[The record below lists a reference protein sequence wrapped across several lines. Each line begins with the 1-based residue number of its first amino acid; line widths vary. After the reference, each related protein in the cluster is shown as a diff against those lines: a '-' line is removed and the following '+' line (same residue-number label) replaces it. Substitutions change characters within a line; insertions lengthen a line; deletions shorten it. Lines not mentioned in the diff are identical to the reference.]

1 MAMLVTFSLSLAS
14 AGCYTLWAP
23 VLSLVLISV
32 YDDGG
37 GGGDPEL
44 SYRRS
49 CPHQKCAE
57 LLVT

>member
-37 GGGDPEL
+37 GGGGSRALLQKVLPPPEM
-44 SYRRS
+44 
-49 CPHQKCAE
+49 C
-57 LLVT
+57 